1 MMLCNL
7 SVVVVYVIFVMVF
20 CRSAPAEV
28 IGRAHFLKLDIVLTK
43 YRIRPTDNQYLAVY
57 FVTMIL

>member
-28 IGRAHFLKLDIVLTK
+28 IGRAHFLKLDIVLT
-43 YRIRPTDNQYLAVY
+43 
-57 FVTMIL
+57 